1 MEILIS
7 ILIGIFLMELYA
19 WLDRLAKWLVE
30 RVARELPEDRQAEFT
45 EQFMADLATLPNSVA
60 KVYFA
65 FRDCTLSTHNI

>member
-19 WLDRLAKWLVE
+19 WLDRLAVE